1 MSDPN
6 DISSAALRD
15 FIDIVDRVLDECDR
29 ELLPAERLAGY
40 LADACTNLEQVMRE
54 RDEREALVQQY
65 RAQHDAEA
73 RRRGCPFCTCDVC
86 AAAMRRTVVLP

>member
-15 FIDIVDRVLDECDR
+15 FIDIVDRVLDECDM
-29 ELLPAERLAGY
+29 EHLPAERLAGY

-54 RDEREALVQQY
+54 RDEPAD
-65 RAQHDAEA
+65 RAI
-73 RRRGCPFCTCDVC
+73 C
-86 AAAMRRTVVLP
+86 AARAALEVEP